1 MFCLFCS
8 QGFQNAANGQIADLQ
23 DNAISLFC
31 CVLHGKLAGI
41 FHADQCC
48 WIDHNTMAILK
59 FFVLITGTLIAI
71 GTLYVDF
78 HMRFVN

>member
-31 CVLHGKLAGI
+31 CVLNGKLVGI

-48 WIDHNTMAILK
+48 WIDHN
-59 FFVLITGTLIAI
+59 
-71 GTLYVDF
+71 
-78 HMRFVN
+78 